1 MKVSSKP
8 NANGKSTPRV
18 VVTTSW
24 DDDAVSGMR
33 VADLLGEKGIRGTFY
48 VPTGQLGGGSRFTGS
63 DLRLLSG
70 NGFEIGAHTISHRIL
85 IELGAAD
92 LVNEIHDCKPALE
105 QILGREVVMFC
116 YPRGRFNAQVV
127 REVQNAGYGGART
140 TRMLCSDSVFSP
152 FHMPTTVQAYP
163 HTRSNYLRNLARL
176 GGVSA
181 IAQSVADVIWFENW
195 LQLGKKLFDEVL
207 RDGGIW
213 HLYGHPWELANLNL
227 WGQLN
232 EMLDHV
238 GGRDGVAYLTN
249 GQLLQRVKLRSES
262 VDPNL
267 AVNRAH
273 SLAH

>member
-1 MKVSSKP
+1 MVSIKP
-8 NANGKSTPRV
+8 SEDGKTAARV

-24 DDDAVSGMR
+24 DDDAASGMR
-33 VADLLGEKGIRGTFY
+33 VEDLLGEKGIRGTFY
-48 VPTGQLGGGSRFTGS
+48 VPTGQLDGACRFTGS
-63 DLRLLSG
+63 DLRSLAG
-70 NGFEIGAHTISHRIL
+70 NGFEIGAHTVSHRIL
-85 IELGAAD
+85 TELGTAD
-92 LVNEIHDCKPALE
+92 LENEIRDCKPALE

-140 TRMLCSDSVFSP
+140 TRMLCSDFIFSP
-152 FHMPTTVQAYP
+152 FEMPTTVQAYP

-195 LQLGKKLFDEVL
+195 IELGKKLFDDVM
-207 RDGGIW
+207 RDGGVW
-213 HLYGHPWELANLNL
+213 HLYGHPWELEKLNL
-227 WGQLN
+227 WGQFK
-232 EMLDHV
+232 EMLDYV
-238 GGRDGVAYLTN
+238 SGRDGVAYLTN
-249 GQLLQRVKLRSES
+249 GQLLERVKVRDEFR
-262 VDPNL
+262 DPTL

>member
-1 MKVSSKP
+1 MKGSSKP
-8 NANGKSTPRV
+8 NADGKGAPRV

-33 VADLLGEKGIRGTFY
+33 VADLLGEKGMRGTFY
-48 VPTGQLGGGSRFTGS
+48 VPTGQLDGESRFTGS
-63 DLRLLSG
+63 DLRSLSG

-85 IELGAAD
+85 TELGAAD
-92 LVNEIHDCKPALE
+92 LENEIRDCKPVLE

-163 HTRSNYLRNLARL
+163 HKRSNYLRNLARL

-181 IAQSVADVIWFENW
+181 IAQSMGDVIWFEDW
-195 LQLGKKLFDEVL
+195 IHLGRKIFDDVF

-213 HLYGHPWELANLNL
+213 HLYGHPWELEKLNL

-232 EMLDHV
+232 EMLDYV
-238 GGRDGVAYLTN
+238 SGRDGVAYLTN
-249 GQLLQRVKLRSES
+249 GQLLQRVTLRSES
-262 VDPNL
+262 GDPNL